1 MLSHLIG
8 RAAAFILG
16 PLLLVLLLV
25 ALSMPGRSQD
35 AAETVVF
42 AAASLKTAL
51 DEAVERWRA
60 ETGEEIAV
68 SYAGSSVLARQIE
81 LGAPADIF
89 ISASTQWMDAVEEKG
104 LIREESR
111 RDLLGNRLVLIA
123 GGKDAPAVEIA
134 EGFDLAGLL
143 AGGKLAMALVDSVP
157 AGIYGKAA
165 LSSLGVWDE
174 VSADVA
180 QADNVRAALALVA
193 RGEAPYGIVYATD
206 ATAEDNV
213 TVVGTFPE
221 STHAP
226 IVYPAALT
234 VTASEP
240 AAAFLDFLF
249 SPEAGEIFK
258 RQGFSLAGAE
268 R

>member
-1 MLSHLIG
+1 MLSHLTG
-8 RAAAFILG
+8 RAAAFIAG
-16 PLLLVLLLV
+16 ALLLFVFLLTLAV
-25 ALSMPGRSQD
+25 PGRSQD
-35 AAETVVF
+35 SADTVIF
-42 AAASLKTAL
+42 AAASLKTVL
-51 DEAVERWRA
+51 DEAVELWRA
-60 ETGEEIAV
+60 ETGAEIAV

-89 ISASTQWMDAVEEKG
+89 ISASTQWMDAVQEKG
-104 LIREESR
+104 LIREGSR

-123 GGKDAPAVEIA
+123 AGKEAPAVEIA
-134 EGFDLAGLL
+134 EGFNLAGLL
-143 AGGKLAMALVDSVP
+143 DGGKLAMALVDSVP

-165 LSSLGVWDE
+165 LASLGVWDE
-174 VSADVA
+174 VSTDVA

-221 STHAP
+221 SAHAS

-234 VTASEP
+234 VSATEP
-240 AAAFLDFLF
+240 GAAFLDFLS
-249 SPEAGEIFK
+249 SPEAGAVFE
-258 RQGFSLAGAE
+258 RQGFSLAGVK